1 VTDQPQLNRRILVID
16 DNEAIHADFCKV
28 LTPATAVSDDLL
40 ATEAALFG
48 DAAPKGDHVEF
59 DVTCASQGEE
69 GYHLVRKAAAEGKPY
84 AMAFVD
90 MRMPPGWDGLETIS
104 RIWAEYPDIEMVI
117 CTAFSDYSW
126 EQTLDR
132 LGRTDRLLIVKKPFD
147 PVEVLQVASALTH
160 KWNLQQQAAQR
171 VEDLSRLVSERTKDL
186 ERARNEMVELNGEL
200 ITARDAAEAANSSKS
215 MFLANISHELRTPM
229 TAIVGFADEVHD
241 RLNGRNAFEE
251 ETKALET
258 IRRNARHMI
267 GIIGDL
273 LDVSKLEAGKLSA
286 ERIPCEPLHIANEVI
301 EMLLPKALDKGL
313 QLQLNFKTAVPT
325 RIESD
330 PLRLRQILLN
340 LVDNAIKF
348 TAEGS
353 VTLTIWL
360 EQLGAITD
368 NSQLFVSVKDS
379 GTGMTSETLQRLFTP
394 FEQADVSTTR
404 KFGGTGLGLAISR
417 QLAQLLGGDIQVD
430 SQDGEGSTFLV
441 SVATGPL
448 TTARMV
454 THPSQLSSLTTEAP
468 SPVAI
473 EAPDTR
479 VLLVEDGLDNQ
490 RLIKTMLKRAKCTV
504 ESANNGAECLDRMA
518 AEDANFDVIL
528 MDLQMPVMDGLTATR
543 HLRKDGA
550 TLPIIALTACSSPS
564 DEANALEAGCDA
576 FLTKP
581 INRGHLIQT
590 IASITKDAGC
600 PT

>member
-1 VTDQPQLNRRILVID
+1 MSDQPQLNRRILVID
-16 DNEAIHADFCKV
+16 DNEAIHTDFRKV
-28 LTPATAVSDDLL
+28 LTPTTPVSDDLL

-48 DAAPKGDHVEF
+48 DASPKGDHVEF
-59 DVTCASQGEE
+59 DITCAGQGEE
-69 GYHLVRKAAAEGKPY
+69 GYELARKAAAAGKPF

-171 VEDLSRLVSERTKDL
+171 VGDLSRLVSERTKDL
-186 ERARNEMVELNGEL
+186 ERARNEMVTLNGEL

-229 TAIVGFADEVHD
+229 TAILGFADVVHD
-241 RLNGRNAFEE
+241 RLNGRSAFDE

-286 ERIPCEPLHIANEVI
+286 ERIPCDPLHIAREVV
-301 EMLLPKALDKGL
+301 EMLLPKATAKGL
-313 QLQLNFKTAVPT
+313 QLELNFKTAVPV
-325 RIESD
+325 RIASD

-340 LVDNAIKF
+340 LVDNAVKF
-348 TAEGS
+348 TSDGS
-353 VTLTIWL
+353 VTLTVSL
-360 EQLGAITD
+360 EQAGSADDDAKLC
-368 NSQLFVSVKDS
+368 FSVDDS
-379 GTGMTSETLQRLFTP
+379 GAGMTPETLSRLFTP

-417 QLAQLLGGDIQVD
+417 QLAQLLGGDIEVESKQGV
-430 SQDGEGSTFLV
+430 GSNFLV
-441 SVATGPL
+441 TVATGPT

-454 THPSQLSSLTTEAP
+454 TAPSQLSSLATEAP
-468 SPVAI
+468 NRVTAQ
-473 EAPDTR
+473 APDTR

-490 RLIKTMLKRAKCTV
+490 LLIKTILKRAKCTV
-504 ESANNGAECLDRMA
+504 EIVNNGAECLQRMA
-518 AEDANFDVIL
+518 ADDAAYDLIL

-543 HLRKDGA
+543 HLRADGA
-550 TLPIIALTACSSPS
+550 TLPIVALTACSSHA

-581 INRGHLIQT
+581 IDRRHLVQT
-590 IASITKDAGC
+590 IASITNGAGC
-600 PT
+600 PG